1 MKFSHF
7 MIPLSIMALLLVDCK
22 GDHTT
27 NPGDDGNDGPPTIV
41 VEAPDMII
49 SVDEAVTLYK
59 NYGENRIGLIEAY
72 EEELG
77 QVDNYRATTSLTFDF
92 EMMKQ
97 YMKYVEQQAKSAG
110 TDIKGLRVYL
120 GQYDL
125 KNSPHPNAETV
136 FFNPT
141 MKRDGS
147 EVAFAIQD
155 QNGTPVAVTVGEV
168 LGNRKPAGKSNLI
181 LKLQD
186 DDDITSLAGNRGG
199 RRPPPST
206 DDDDY
211 FHGNN

>member
-1 MKFSHF
+1 
-7 MIPLSIMALLLVDCK
+7 MAILLVDCK
-22 GDHTT
+22 GDHS
-27 NPGDDGNDGPPTIV
+27 NNDDDGGPPTA

-49 SVDEAVTLYK
+49 SVNQAVTLYK
-59 NYGENRIGLIEAY
+59 NYGENRIGLIEEY

-97 YMKYVEQQAKSAG
+97 YMKYVEQEAKSAG

-120 GQYDL
+120 GQYNL

-141 MKRDGS
+141 MKRDGN
-147 EVAFAIQD
+147 EVAFAIQN

-168 LGNRKPAGKSNLI
+168 LGYTNKPAGKNNLI
-181 LKLQD
+181 LKL
-186 DDDITSLAGNRGG
+186 DDDITSLAGNHGG
-199 RRPPPST
+199 RRPPPAT

-211 FHGNN
+211 PNGNN

>member
-1 MKFSHF
+1 MKFLNF
-7 MIPLSIMALLLVDCK
+7 MIPLSMMAILLVDCK
-22 GDHTT
+22 GDHS
-27 NPGDDGNDGPPTIV
+27 NNEDDNGGGGPPTV

-49 SVDEAVTLYK
+49 SVDQALTLYK
-59 NYGENRIGLIEAY
+59 NYGENRIGLIEEY

-77 QVDNYRATTSLTFDF
+77 QVDGYRATTSLTFDF

-97 YMKYVEQQAKSAG
+97 YMKYVEQEAKSAG

-120 GQYDL
+120 GQYNL

-141 MKRDGS
+141 MKRDGN
-147 EVAFAIQD
+147 EVAFAIQN
-155 QNGTPVAVTVGEV
+155 QNGNPVAVTVGEV
-168 LGNRKPAGKSNLI
+168 LGNRKPAGKNNLI

-186 DDDITSLAGNRGG
+186 DDVTSLAGNHGG
-199 RRPPPST
+199 RRPPPAT

-211 FHGNN
+211 PNGNN